1 MIDLKNTARYNA
13 YTMKERL
20 QLHEASL
27 HKIKME
33 IENVE
38 AFFQQY
44 VLPNLDP
51 EQDMAQIDYALAVYQ
66 IEKLL
71 TYTHHKHLK
80 VVK

>member
-71 TYTHHKHLK
+71 TYTHHKNLK